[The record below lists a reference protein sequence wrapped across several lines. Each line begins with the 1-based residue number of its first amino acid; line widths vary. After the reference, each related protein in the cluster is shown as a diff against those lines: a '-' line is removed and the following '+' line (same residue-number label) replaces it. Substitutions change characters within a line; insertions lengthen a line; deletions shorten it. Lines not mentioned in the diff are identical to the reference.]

1 MNSPIQ
7 RSMNS
12 PIPQRRRLICASSE
26 RQRGVCAKI
35 RGRIASPYASRAIS
49 SVYHEDL
56 SKGVSLMRLGAIPEN
71 ILEKILMQLGLL
83 PAPLLDTQVA
93 YTLARTIMLGVHA
106 DVFEALALEALTAEE
121 VSKRCETHPAAT
133 KKLLNALVG
142 ARYLRSNGETY
153 TLTTVARKW
162 LVRSSPQSLRDK
174 LLMQFREWD
183 FVAYYEEFLRT
194 GKPLNI
200 HQSLSE
206 KDWEVYQRGMRSL
219 AGVSAP
225 EVARRTPVPHGARDM
240 LDIGEAHTA
249 TTRWHSVAATRLF
262 VRSFSIFPRL

>member
-1 MNSPIQ
+1 
-7 RSMNS
+7 
-12 PIPQRRRLICASSE
+12 
-26 RQRGVCAKI
+26 
-35 RGRIASPYASRAIS
+35 
-49 SVYHEDL
+49 
-56 SKGVSLMRLGAIPEN
+56 
-71 ILEKILMQLGLL
+71 
-83 PAPLLDTQVA
+83 
-93 YTLARTIMLGVHA
+93 
-106 DVFEALALEALTAEE
+106 
-121 VSKRCETHPAAT
+121 
-133 KKLLNALVG
+133 
-142 ARYLRSNGETY
+142 
-153 TLTTVARKW
+153 
-162 LVRSSPQSLRDK
+162 
-174 LLMQFREWD
+174 MQFREWD